1 MFKVEVVVARLRL
14 VPARSVLV
22 SNSLPCVRWLVVSPE
37 NHSPDQ
43 STSIRVRF
51 GMRVPVEEGVA
62 AAEAAAVLPAQAPS
76 ARISPWCEAAA
87 GPVATN

>member
-1 MFKVEVVVARLRL
+1 MCPRA
-14 VPARSVLV
+14 ASYNTLV

-62 AAEAAAVLPAQAPS
+62 AALPYRHHAAAQAPS